1 MDEAQKLIV
10 EETKQKTVEYLGKM
24 EIPIVL
30 LMTVAMLILFVNYIM
45 QGNIAFSVVFGIFAL
60 LQIYSLANKFVKR
73 NEKQVEKPSEQQVL
87 GTPPYIS

>member
-30 LMTVAMLILFVNYIM
+30 LMVVAMLILCVNYIIL
-45 QGNIAFSVVFGIFAL
+45 GNVALSIVFGIFVL
-60 LQIYSLANKFVKR
+60 LQVYSLANKIIRRKD
-73 NEKQVEKPSEQQVL
+73 KPVEKPSEQQVL